1 MEYSESFLS
10 GCLLSHSNLT
20 IFAALNLFFM
30 KNLSLILNIVLFAA
44 VAVLYY
50 LHFSAPKSSSA
61 ETEISAPKDLSIA
74 YINSDTVLKYYDYF
88 KVNRD
93 KLESKGKKLDQ
104 DLRNRAQSFQ
114 NDYEA
119 YQRNVS
125 NLTIGQAKAVEEDLA
140 KKQQNL
146 QLYQQSLSQEMSVEE
161 GKMTQELYKRVT
173 DHLKVYGEQNGLQ
186 IVFKYDPTSD
196 VLFGGSGL
204 DITKQIVDGLNKEYA
219 LEKESTPVK
228 KDSVKTKK
236 K

>member
-1 MEYSESFLS
+1 
-10 GCLLSHSNLT
+10 
-20 IFAALNLFFM
+20 M

-50 LHFSAPKSSSA
+50 LHFSAQKSSSTG
-61 ETEISAPKDLSIA
+61 TEISAPKDLNIA
-74 YINSDTVLKYYDYF
+74 YINSDSVLKYYDYF

-146 QLYQQSLSQEMSVEE
+146 QLYQQSLSQEMSVDE

-196 VLFGGSGL
+196 VLFGGPGL
-204 DITKQIVDGLNKEYA
+204 DITKQVVDGLNKEYA
-219 LEKESTPVK
+219 LEKESIPVK
-228 KDSVKTKK
+228 KD
-236 K
+236 